1 MIRRP
6 PRSTR
11 TDTPFPYTTLFLS
24 FLVRQLEYALF
35 DFRLHLEFDPAS
47 GARALPLLD
56 VIRREVAVFKPPAW
70 HRFPHAFTHVFAG
83 GYAAGY
89 YSYLWADVLSADAF
103 AAFEDAGIFDRA
115 IGRASCRESV
125 CNYG

>member
-1 MIRRP
+1 MTAARH
-6 PRSTR
+6 
-11 TDTPFPYTTLFLS
+11 YHAWL

-83 GYAAGY
+83 GYSAGY
-89 YSYLWADVLSADAF
+89 YRYLWAEVLSADAF
-103 AAFEDAGIFDRA
+103 AARSEERRVGIEWL
-115 IGRASCRESV
+115 STCRSRWSPS
-125 CNYG
+125 Y